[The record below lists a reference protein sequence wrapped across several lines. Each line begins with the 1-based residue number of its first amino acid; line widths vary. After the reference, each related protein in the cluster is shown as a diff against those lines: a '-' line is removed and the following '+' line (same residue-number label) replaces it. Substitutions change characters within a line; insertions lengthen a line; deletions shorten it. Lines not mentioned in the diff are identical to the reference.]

1 MGNDF
6 RLLLKEYGEYIQK
19 WRRNRTI
26 WVTTLDCYWKSM
38 ESIYRNEEGIE
49 QYNQSINQTNSVIGK
64 WIIKF

>member
-26 WVTTLDCYWKSM
+26 WVTTLDYYWKSM

-49 QYNQSINQTNSVIGK
+49 QYG
-64 WIIKF
+64 